1 MCDVWCVMQVVA
13 VTSIFQY
20 SNVYTVTP
28 ELALLRQD
36 KQFRSDLLAAVARRD
51 SLVTPSF
58 RDVFTFV
65 SSFTYGTTVRDLCQR
80 FNPAKLG
87 FDETRLVQLCAMR
100 GVLRRVHKYPVWSQG
115 ADTSG
120 DSGGADT
127 RLVAMMTGEFNTD
140 QICVAAGISSA
151 ALDSKID
158 DDSSVVVIWK

>member
-1 MCDVWCVMQVVA
+1 MA

-51 SLVTPSF
+51 SPVTPSF

-100 GVLRRVHKYPVWSQG
+100 GVLRRV
-115 ADTSG
+115 
-120 DSGGADT
+120 
-127 RLVAMMTGEFNTD
+127 L
-140 QICVAAGISSA
+140 SS
-151 ALDSKID
+151 KE
-158 DDSSVVVIWK
+158 